1 VTPDLLLD
9 ENQRV
14 SQAKIQSMKGVTV
27 PGTVAGL
34 YEAHRR
40 FGKLKWA
47 QVIQPTVDLA
57 LGALTWVTGLDASA
71 PIFAVARIAGW
82 GAHYAE
88 ELNERPVRFR
98 GVATP
103 R

>member
-1 VTPDLLLD
+1 VA
-9 ENQRV
+9 EVGRV
-14 SQAKIQSMKGVTV
+14 LRHA
-27 PGTVAGL
+27 PN
-34 YEAHRR
+34 
-40 FGKLKWA
+40 
-47 QVIQPTVDLA
+47 VDLA
-57 LGALTWVTGLDASA
+57 LGELNWATGLDPDT
-71 PIFAVARIAGW
+71 PIFAVARIEGW

>member
-1 VTPDLLLD
+1 MLVDAVVA
-9 ENQRV
+9 EAGRV
-14 SQAKIQSMKGVTV
+14 L
-27 PGTVAGL
+27 P
-34 YEAHRR
+34 H
-40 FGKLKWA
+40 
-47 QVIQPTVDLA
+47 PPNVDLA
-57 LGALTWVTGLDASA
+57 LGALTWATGLDAST